1 MEKKKVNTIKI
12 KSFIITLSQLEI
24 KLNQPISKVEKRQLD
39 SRQLKSYYILL
50 LSQKKSLYK
59 YNTLKNNN
67 KTIYN

>member
-1 MEKKKVNTIKI
+1 MGKKKVNTIKI